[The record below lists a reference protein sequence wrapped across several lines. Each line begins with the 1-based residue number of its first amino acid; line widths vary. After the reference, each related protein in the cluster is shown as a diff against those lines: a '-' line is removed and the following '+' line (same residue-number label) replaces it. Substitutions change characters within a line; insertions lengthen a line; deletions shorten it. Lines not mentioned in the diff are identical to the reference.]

1 MTDQERLT
9 DLLLTEKKMSTNY
22 DLFASECVNTQL
34 RDTFIQLLTAGHEIQ
49 SELFQ
54 DAQSRGWY
62 KTTPAEANQVSQ
74 AYQKFSAVQQ

>member
-9 DLLLTEKKMSTNY
+9 DLLLTEKKLSNNY
-22 DLFASECVNTQL
+22 DEFASECVNTQL
-34 RDTFIQLLTAGHEIQ
+34 RDTFIQILTQGHQIQ
-49 SELFQ
+49 TELFQ

-62 KTTPAEANQVSQ
+62 KTTPADANQVNQ